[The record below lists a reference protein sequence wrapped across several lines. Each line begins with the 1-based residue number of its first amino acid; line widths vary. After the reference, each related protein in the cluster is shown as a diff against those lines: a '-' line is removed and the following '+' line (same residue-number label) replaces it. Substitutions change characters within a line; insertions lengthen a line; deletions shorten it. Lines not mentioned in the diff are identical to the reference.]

1 MNIDFSKLDPR
12 NWDLRK
18 IRRSLRFK
26 LMVYIVGMAIIMDV
40 VFTVISAVS
49 LTTTNKNE
57 LKSEYTS
64 EGSKAASRISSE
76 ISLMKA
82 ETELIANGNLTPE
95 ALEAAADKY
104 DWCSYAYIKD
114 DKVVSAT
121 MGDNLIATNKEL
133 PYFKTASEVGKSA
146 VSDIFVNSGEAY
158 IAVAS
163 PAGQNSVL
171 IALFEADTFYDRV
184 TDILHGSTVTS
195 FYILLPDGTNP
206 YSEEDGL
213 NFNAQSVTGY
223 KSLAKFESKAIE
235 NLEGYGEFRK
245 DGDKYIAGYAKVPG
259 TEWTVVVSS
268 LKAPHTKSVRTGIT
282 VTVCAGLLMLVGVLV
297 LVSVIVT
304 QIVTPLTQ
312 STERLRALSEGDLN
326 SPVEVSNQ
334 KNELG
339 VLSSSLEETVFS
351 LKQYIDKISDALN
364 RIAAGDVAF
373 EMDGNF
379 RGDFVKIKDSFNHIL
394 AQLRET
400 FEQINI
406 SAEQVNS
413 GAIQFSLAA
422 NDMFD
427 GATKQSAAISILSDQ
442 LEDISGQVQANAK
455 AAEKT
460 EELMDDISNKINV
473 CSVQMSQMLLSM
485 DDINESSMEIQKIIK
500 VIDEIA
506 FQTNILALNAAIEAA
521 RAGTAGKG
529 FAVVADEVRNLAA
542 KSADAAQRT
551 TQLIQ
556 HSVENVNKGY
566 EFAKYTAMALDEIV
580 ESADTIGR
588 EVTSITQSSQEQADG
603 IAQINEGVE
612 QISAVIQ
619 ENTTTAQSS
628 SDSAEI
634 LLAQSEELTDRVS
647 AFEYEGTFTTTY
659 SDDDD
664 NPYRRKKDD
673 DDDDYFSSSSSD
685 DDDYFSSN
693 NDDDDGDSGE
703 ALDSGSLNDL
713 FNFSAAPAAAPVVND
728 NDDDDKED
736 NSEPVDVNDLFSF
749 SGGAPAPAEDDN
761 DEPEDKGEPVDVND
775 LFSFS
780 GPAPSADEDK
790 TEDDAEPTNI
800 DDLFSFSGNNEDT
813 SEDADSEEKSNEDVN
828 VDDLFSFSGNNEDTS
843 EDAENE
849 EKADEDVNV
858 DDLFSFSGSN
868 EDTSEDAD
876 EEEKSDDE
884 DVSVDDLFSFSGNNE
899 DTSEDA
905 DEEKS
910 NDEDVSVDD
919 LFSFSGNNEDT
930 SEDADEEKSDDE
942 DVSVDDLFSFSGS
955 NEDTSEDADE
965 EKSDDVDV
973 NDLFSFDGGNEESE
987 ETPAEEEA
995 KEEEPDKV
1003 TPPPAEPPKKRG
1015 RKKKTDND

>member
-1 MNIDFSKLDPR
+1 MNIDFSKLNPK
-12 NWDLRK
+12 NWDMRK

-26 LMVYIVGMAIIMDV
+26 LMVYIVGMAIIMDII
-40 VFTVISAVS
+40 FTVIAAVS
-49 LTTTNKNE
+49 LTSTNKAE
-57 LKSEYTS
+57 LESSYKA

-76 ISLMKA
+76 MELMKA
-82 ETELIANGNLTPE
+82 ETELIAGGKLTAE
-95 ALEAAADKY
+95 SLDAAASKY
-104 DWCSYAYIKD
+104 DWCSYAYIEGD
-114 DKVVSAT
+114 NVVAAT
-121 MGDNLIATNKEL
+121 MGDNLIEANKQL
-133 PYFKTASEVGKSA
+133 PYYQTAKDIGKSA

-171 IALFEADTFYDRV
+171 IALFEADTFFDRV
-184 TDILHGSTVTS
+184 NDILYGNVVTS

-223 KSLAKFESKAIE
+223 KSLAKFEKKAVE
-235 NLEGYGEFRK
+235 NLEGYGEFKK
-245 DGDKYIAGYAKVPG
+245 DGDKFVAGYAKVPG

-268 LKAPHTKSVRTGIT
+268 LEAPHTKSVKNGIT
-282 VTVCAGLLMLVGVLV
+282 VTVCAGLLMLVGVLI

-304 QIVTPLTQ
+304 QIVTPLRE

-442 LEDISGQVQANAK
+442 LEDISEQVQANAK

-603 IAQINEGVE
+603 IAQINAGVE

-664 NPYRRKKDD
+664 NPYRKKKDD
-673 DDDDYFSSSSSD
+673 DDDDYFSSSD
-685 DDDYFSSN
+685 N
-693 NDDDDGDSGE
+693 NDDDGDSGE
-703 ALDSGSLNDL
+703 SLDSGSLNDL
-713 FNFSAAPAAAPVVND
+713 FNFSAAPAPAPVAD
-728 NDDDDKED
+728 NDDEEESNKYDD
-736 NSEPVDVNDLFSF
+736 
-749 SGGAPAPAEDDN
+749 
-761 DEPEDKGEPVDVND
+761 DEPEDKGEPVDVSD
-775 LFSFS
+775 LFSFG
-780 GPAPSADEDK
+780 GPAPSDEEEK
-790 TEDDAEPTNI
+790 AEDTSI
-800 DDLFSFSGNNEDT
+800 DDLFSFDG
-813 SEDADSEEKSNEDVN
+813 K
-828 VDDLFSFSGNNEDTS
+828 
-843 EDAENE
+843 NE
-849 EKADEDVNV
+849 ETPAGE
-858 DDLFSFSGSN
+858 
-868 EDTSEDAD
+868 
-876 EEEKSDDE
+876 EEEKSEDE
-884 DVSVDDLFSFSGNNE
+884 DASVDDLFSFSGNNE
-899 DTSEDA
+899 ETPAGEEEEKSEDENVSIDDLFSFDGGNEETPA
-905 DEEKS
+905 DEEEEKS
-910 NDEDVSVDD
+910 EDEDVSIDDLFSFDGGNEETPADEEEEKSDDEDVSIDD
-919 LFSFSGNNEDT
+919 LFSFSGNNE
-930 SEDADEEKSDDE
+930 EA
-942 DVSVDDLFSFSGS
+942 
-955 NEDTSEDADE
+955 
-965 EKSDDVDV
+965 
-973 NDLFSFDGGNEESE
+973 E
-987 ETPAEEEA
+987 ETPAEEEKTEE
-995 KEEEPDKV
+995 KEAEEM
-1003 TPPPAEPPKKRG
+1003 TPPPTEPPKKRG
-1015 RKKKTDND
+1015 RKKKTDN

>member
-121 MGDNLIATNKEL
+121 MGDNLISTNKEL
-133 PYFKTASEVGKSA
+133 PYFKTASEIGKSA

-693 NDDDDGDSGE
+693 NNDDDGDSGE

-728 NDDDDKED
+728 NDDEDDDNDDDDKAD

-749 SGGAPAPAEDDN
+749 SGGAPASAENDN

-780 GPAPSADEDK
+780 GPAPSDDEDK
-790 TEDDAEPTNI
+790 AEDDAEPTNI

-843 EDAENE
+843 EDA
-849 EKADEDVNV
+849 
-858 DDLFSFSGSN
+858 
-868 EDTSEDAD
+868 D

-905 DEEKS
+905 D
-910 NDEDVSVDD
+910 N
-919 LFSFSGNNEDT
+919 
-930 SEDADEEKSDDE
+930 
-942 DVSVDDLFSFSGS
+942 
-955 NEDTSEDADE
+955 E

-973 NDLFSFDGGNEESE
+973 NDLFSFDGGNEEAE
-987 ETPAEEEA
+987 ETPAEEET

-1015 RKKKTDND
+1015 RKKKTDN

>member
-40 VFTVISAVS
+40 VFTIISAVS

-64 EGSKAASRISSE
+64 EGSKAASIISSE

-121 MGDNLIATNKEL
+121 MGDNLISTNKEL
-133 PYFKTASEVGKSA
+133 PYFKTASEIGKSA

-213 NFNAQSVTGY
+213 NFNAQTVTGY
-223 KSLAKFESKAIE
+223 RSLAKFESKAIE

-268 LKAPHTKSVRTGIT
+268 PKAPHTKSVRTGIT

-673 DDDDYFSSSSSD
+673 DDDDDYFSSSSSD
-685 DDDYFSSN
+685 DDDDYFSSNN

-728 NDDDDKED
+728 NDDEDNDNDDDDDKAD

-749 SGGAPAPAEDDN
+749 SGGAPAPAENDN

-780 GPAPSADEDK
+780 GPAPSDDEDK
-790 TEDDAEPTNI
+790 AEDDAEPTNI
-800 DDLFSFSGNNEDT
+800 DDLFSFSG
-813 SEDADSEEKSNEDVN
+813 S
-828 VDDLFSFSGNNEDTS
+828 NEDTS

-858 DDLFSFSGSN
+858 DDLFSFSGNN
-868 EDTSEDAD
+868 EDTSEDA
-876 EEEKSDDE
+876 ENEEKSDDE

-905 DEEKS
+905 DNEEKS

-930 SEDADEEKSDDE
+930 SEDADEE
-942 DVSVDDLFSFSGS
+942 
-955 NEDTSEDADE
+955 

-973 NDLFSFDGGNEESE
+973 NDLFSFDGGSEEAE
-987 ETPAEEEA
+987 ETPAEEEEA

-1015 RKKKTDND
+1015 RKKKTDN

>member
-133 PYFKTASEVGKSA
+133 PFFKTASEVGKSA

-728 NDDDDKED
+728 NDDED
-736 NSEPVDVNDLFSF
+736 
-749 SGGAPAPAEDDN
+749 DDN
-761 DEPEDKGEPVDVND
+761 DDDDKADNSAPVDVND

-780 GPAPSADEDK
+780 GPAPSDDEDK
-790 TEDDAEPTNI
+790 AEDDAEPTNI

-813 SEDADSEEKSNEDVN
+813 SEDADNEEKADEDVSVDDLFSFSGNNEDTSEDADEEKPDDEDVN

-843 EDAENE
+843 EDADE
-849 EKADEDVNV
+849 EKPDDEDVNVDDLFSFSGNNEDTSEDADEEKSDDEDVSV

-905 DEEKS
+905 DEE
-910 NDEDVSVDD
+910 
-919 LFSFSGNNEDT
+919 
-930 SEDADEEKSDDE
+930 
-942 DVSVDDLFSFSGS
+942 
-955 NEDTSEDADE
+955 

-987 ETPAEEEA
+987 ETPAEEEEA
-995 KEEEPDKV
+995 KEEEPKEV

>member
-121 MGDNLIATNKEL
+121 MGDNLISTNKEL
-133 PYFKTASEVGKSA
+133 PYFKTASEIGKSA

-693 NDDDDGDSGE
+693 NNDDDGDSGE

-728 NDDDDKED
+728 NDDEDDDNDDDDKAD

-749 SGGAPAPAEDDN
+749 SGGAPASAENDN

-780 GPAPSADEDK
+780 GPAPSDDEDK
-790 TEDDAEPTNI
+790 AEDDAEPTNI

-843 EDAENE
+843 EDADE
-849 EKADEDVNV
+849 EKSDDEDVSV
-858 DDLFSFSGSN
+858 DDLFSFSGNN

-905 DEEKS
+905 D
-910 NDEDVSVDD
+910 N
-919 LFSFSGNNEDT
+919 
-930 SEDADEEKSDDE
+930 
-942 DVSVDDLFSFSGS
+942 
-955 NEDTSEDADE
+955 E

-973 NDLFSFDGGNEESE
+973 NDLFSFDGGNEEAE
-987 ETPAEEEA
+987 ETPAEEET

-1015 RKKKTDND
+1015 RKKKTDN

>member
-82 ETELIANGNLTPE
+82 ETELIANGTLTPE

-104 DWCSYAYIKD
+104 DWCSYAYIKN

-133 PYFKTASEVGKSA
+133 PFFKTASEVGKSA

-184 TDILHGSTVTS
+184 ADILHGNTVTS
-195 FYILLPDGTNP
+195 FYVLLPDGTNP

-213 NFNAQSVTGY
+213 NFNAQTVTGY
-223 KSLAKFESKAIE
+223 RSLAKFETKAIE

-245 DGDKYIAGYAKVPG
+245 DGDKYVAGYAKVPG

-268 LKAPHTKSVRTGIT
+268 LKAPHTKSVRNGIT

-693 NDDDDGDSGE
+693 NNDDDDGDSGE

-728 NDDDDKED
+728 NDDEDDDNDDDDKAD

-780 GPAPSADEDK
+780 GPAPSDDEDK
-790 TEDDAEPTNI
+790 AEDDAESTNI
-800 DDLFSFSGNNEDT
+800 DDLFSFSGSNEDT
-813 SEDADSEEKSNEDVN
+813 SEDAD
-828 VDDLFSFSGNNEDTS
+828 
-843 EDAENE
+843 E

-876 EEEKSDDE
+876 EEKSDE
-884 DVSVDDLFSFSGNNE
+884 DVNVDDLFSFSGNNE

-905 DEEKS
+905 DEE
-910 NDEDVSVDD
+910 
-919 LFSFSGNNEDT
+919 
-930 SEDADEEKSDDE
+930 EKSE

-955 NEDTSEDADE
+955 NEDTSEDAENE
-965 EKSDDVDV
+965 EKSEDVDI
-973 NDLFSFDGGNEESE
+973 NDLFSFDGGNEEAE
-987 ETPAEEEA
+987 ETPAEEEEA
-995 KEEEPDKV
+995 KEEEPKEI

>member
-40 VFTVISAVS
+40 VFTIISAVS

-82 ETELIANGNLTPE
+82 ETELIANGTLTPE

-133 PYFKTASEVGKSA
+133 PYFKTASEIGKSA

-184 TDILHGSTVTS
+184 ADILHGSTVTS
-195 FYILLPDGTNP
+195 FYVLLPDGTNP

-213 NFNAQSVTGY
+213 NFNAQTVTGY
-223 KSLAKFESKAIE
+223 KSLAKFETKAIE

-245 DGDKYIAGYAKVPG
+245 DGDKYVAGYAKVPG

-268 LKAPHTKSVRTGIT
+268 LKAPHTKSVRNGIT

-664 NPYRRKKDD
+664 NPYRKKKDD
-673 DDDDYFSSSSSD
+673 DDDDYFSSSSS

-713 FNFSAAPAAAPVVND
+713 FNFSAAPAAAPVVNNNDDEDDD
-728 NDDDDKED
+728 NDDEDKAD

-761 DEPEDKGEPVDVND
+761 DEPEDEGEPVDVND

-780 GPAPSADEDK
+780 GPAPSDDEDK
-790 TEDDAEPTNI
+790 AEDDAEPTNI

-813 SEDADSEEKSNEDVN
+813 SEDADSEEKADEDVNLDDLFSFSGNNEDTSEDAENEEKSEDVN

-843 EDAENE
+843 EDA
-849 EKADEDVNV
+849 D
-858 DDLFSFSGSN
+858 S
-868 EDTSEDAD
+868 
-876 EEEKSDDE
+876 EEKS
-884 DVSVDDLFSFSGNNE
+884 
-899 DTSEDA
+899 
-905 DEEKS
+905 
-910 NDEDVSVDD
+910 
-919 LFSFSGNNEDT
+919 
-930 SEDADEEKSDDE
+930 DE

-965 EKSDDVDV
+965 EKSDDEDVSVDDLFSFSGNNEDTSEDADSEEKSDDVDV
-973 NDLFSFDGGNEESE
+973 NDLFSFDGGNEEAE
-987 ETPAEEEA
+987 ETPAEEA
-995 KEEEPDKV
+995 KEEEPEKV

>member
-82 ETELIANGNLTPE
+82 ETELIANGTLTPE

-104 DWCSYAYIKD
+104 DWCSYAYIKN

-133 PYFKTASEVGKSA
+133 PYFKTASEIGKSA

-184 TDILHGSTVTS
+184 ADILHGNTVTS
-195 FYILLPDGTNP
+195 FYVLLPDGTNP

-213 NFNAQSVTGY
+213 NFNAQTVTGY
-223 KSLAKFESKAIE
+223 RSLAKFETKAIE

-245 DGDKYIAGYAKVPG
+245 DGDKYIAGYGKVAG

-268 LKAPHTKSVRTGIT
+268 LKAPHTKSVRNGIT

-693 NDDDDGDSGE
+693 NNDDDDGDSGE

-728 NDDDDKED
+728 NDDEDDNDDDDKAD

-780 GPAPSADEDK
+780 GPAPSDDEDK
-790 TEDDAEPTNI
+790 AEDDAEPTNI

-813 SEDADSEEKSNEDVN
+813 SEDADEKKADEDVN
-828 VDDLFSFSGNNEDTS
+828 VDDLFSFSGSNEDTS

-868 EDTSEDAD
+868 EDASEDAD
-876 EEEKSDDE
+876 EEEKSEDVNVDDLFSFSGSNEEKSDE

-905 DEEKS
+905 DEEEKS
-910 NDEDVSVDD
+910 DEDV
-919 LFSFSGNNEDT
+919 N
-930 SEDADEEKSDDE
+930 
-942 DVSVDDLFSFSGS
+942 VDDLFSFSGS

-965 EKSDDVDV
+965 EEKSEDVDI
-973 NDLFSFDGGNEESE
+973 NDLFSFDGGNEEAE
-987 ETPAEEEA
+987 ETPAEEEEA
-995 KEEEPDKV
+995 KEEEPKEI

>member
-1 MNIDFSKLDPR
+1 MNIDFSKLNPK

-26 LMVYIVGMAIIMDV
+26 LMVYIVGMAIIMDI
-40 VFTVISAVS
+40 VFTVIAAVS
-49 LTTTNKNE
+49 LTSTNKSE
-57 LKSEYTS
+57 LESSYKA

-76 ISLMKA
+76 MELMKA
-82 ETELIANGNLTPE
+82 ETELIAGGKLTAE
-95 ALEAAADKY
+95 SLDAAASKY
-104 DWCSYAYIKD
+104 DWCSYAYIEGD
-114 DKVVSAT
+114 NVVAAT
-121 MGDNLIATNKEL
+121 MGDNLIEANKQL
-133 PYFKTASEVGKSA
+133 PYYQTAKDIGKSA

-171 IALFEADTFYDRV
+171 IALFEADTFFDRV
-184 TDILHGSTVTS
+184 DDILYGNVVTS

-223 KSLAKFESKAIE
+223 KSLAKFEKKAVE

-245 DGDKYIAGYAKVPG
+245 DGDKFVAGYAKVPG

-268 LKAPHTKSVRTGIT
+268 LKAPHAKAVENGIT
-282 VTVCAGLLMLVGVLV
+282 LTVCVGLLMLIGVLI

-304 QIVTPLTQ
+304 QIVTPLRQ

-326 SPVEVSNQ
+326 SLVEVSTQ

-603 IAQINEGVE
+603 IAQINAGVE

-664 NPYRRKKDD
+664 NPYRRNK
-673 DDDDYFSSSSSD
+673 DDDDYFSSSSND
-685 DDDYFSSN
+685 DDDYFSSSN
-693 NDDDDGDSGE
+693 NNDDDGDSGE

-713 FNFSAAPAAAPVVND
+713 FNFS
-728 NDDDDKED
+728 
-736 NSEPVDVNDLFSF
+736 S
-749 SGGAPAPAEDDN
+749 APAPAPVADNDEEDSNKYDD

-780 GPAPSADEDK
+780 GSAASDEEEK
-790 TEDDAEPTNI
+790 AEETSI

-813 SEDADSEEKSNEDVN
+813 SEN
-828 VDDLFSFSGNNEDTS
+828 
-843 EDAENE
+843 
-849 EKADEDVNV
+849 
-858 DDLFSFSGSN
+858 
-868 EDTSEDAD
+868 
-876 EEEKSDDE
+876 
-884 DVSVDDLFSFSGNNE
+884 
-899 DTSEDA
+899 A

-910 NDEDVSVDD
+910 ESEDVSID
-919 LFSFSGNNEDT
+919 
-930 SEDADEEKSDDE
+930 
-942 DVSVDDLFSFSGS
+942 
-955 NEDTSEDADE
+955 
-965 EKSDDVDV
+965 
-973 NDLFSFDGGNEESE
+973 DLFSFDGGNEETPADEEEKAEETSIDDLFSFSGSSE
-987 ETPAEEEA
+987 ETEETPTEEEPAEEE
-995 KEEEPDKV
+995 KEPEEM
-1003 TPPPAEPPKKRG
+1003 TPPPTEPPKKRG
-1015 RKKKTDND
+1015 RKKKTDD

>member
-133 PYFKTASEVGKSA
+133 PFFKTASEVGKSA

-728 NDDDDKED
+728 NDDED
-736 NSEPVDVNDLFSF
+736 
-749 SGGAPAPAEDDN
+749 DDN
-761 DEPEDKGEPVDVND
+761 DDDDKADNSAPVDVND

-780 GPAPSADEDK
+780 GPAPSDDEDK
-790 TEDDAEPTNI
+790 AEDDAEPTNI

-813 SEDADSEEKSNEDVN
+813 SEDAD
-828 VDDLFSFSGNNEDTS
+828 
-843 EDAENE
+843 NE
-849 EKADEDVNV
+849 EKA
-858 DDLFSFSGSN
+858 
-868 EDTSEDAD
+868 
-876 EEEKSDDE
+876 DE

-905 DEEKS
+905 DEEKPD
-910 NDEDVSVDD
+910 DEDVNVDD

-930 SEDADEEKSDDE
+930 SEDADEEKPDDE
-942 DVSVDDLFSFSGS
+942 DVNVDDLFSFSGN

-965 EKSDDVDV
+965 EK
-973 NDLFSFDGGNEESE
+973 
-987 ETPAEEEA
+987 
-995 KEEEPDKV
+995 
-1003 TPPPAEPPKKRG
+1003 
-1015 RKKKTDND
+1015 

>member
-82 ETELIANGNLTPE
+82 ETELIANGTLTPE

-184 TDILHGSTVTS
+184 ADILHGNTVTS
-195 FYILLPDGTNP
+195 FYVLLPDGTNP

-213 NFNAQSVTGY
+213 NFNSQTVTGY
-223 KSLAKFESKAIE
+223 KSLAKFETKAIE

-245 DGDKYIAGYAKVPG
+245 DGDKYVAGYAKVPG

-693 NDDDDGDSGE
+693 NNDDDDGDSGE

-728 NDDDDKED
+728 NDDEDDDNDDDDKAD

-749 SGGAPAPAEDDN
+749 SGGAPAPAEDNN
-761 DEPEDKGEPVDVND
+761 DEPEDNGEPVDVND

-780 GPAPSADEDK
+780 GPAPSDDEDK
-790 TEDDAEPTNI
+790 AEDDAEPTNI
-800 DDLFSFSGNNEDT
+800 DDLFSFSGNN
-813 SEDADSEEKSNEDVN
+813 K
-828 VDDLFSFSGNNEDTS
+828 
-843 EDAENE
+843 
-849 EKADEDVNV
+849 
-858 DDLFSFSGSN
+858 
-868 EDTSEDAD
+868 
-876 EEEKSDDE
+876 
-884 DVSVDDLFSFSGNNE
+884 

-910 NDEDVSVDD
+910 
-919 LFSFSGNNEDT
+919 
-930 SEDADEEKSDDE
+930 DE

-965 EKSDDVDV
+965 EKADEDVSVDDLFSFSGNNEDTSEDADSEEKSDEDVNVDDLFSFSGNNEDTSEDADSEEKSEDVDI
-973 NDLFSFDGGNEESE
+973 NDLFSFDGGNEEAE
-987 ETPAEEEA
+987 ETPTEEEEA
-995 KEEEPDKV
+995 KEEEPKEV

>member
-82 ETELIANGNLTPE
+82 ETELIANGTLTPE

-104 DWCSYAYIKD
+104 DWCSYAYIKN

-133 PYFKTASEVGKSA
+133 PFFKTASEVGKSA

-184 TDILHGSTVTS
+184 ADILHGNTVTS
-195 FYILLPDGTNP
+195 FYVLLPDGTNP

-213 NFNAQSVTGY
+213 NFNAQTVTGY
-223 KSLAKFESKAIE
+223 RSLAKFETKAIE

-245 DGDKYIAGYAKVPG
+245 DGDKYVAGYAKVPG

-268 LKAPHTKSVRTGIT
+268 LKAPHTKSVRNGIT

-693 NDDDDGDSGE
+693 NNDDDDGDSGE

-728 NDDDDKED
+728 NDDEDDDNDDDDKAD

-780 GPAPSADEDK
+780 GPAPSDDEDK
-790 TEDDAEPTNI
+790 AEDDAESTNI
-800 DDLFSFSGNNEDT
+800 DDLFSFSGSNEDT
-813 SEDADSEEKSNEDVN
+813 SEDAD
-828 VDDLFSFSGNNEDTS
+828 
-843 EDAENE
+843 E

-876 EEEKSDDE
+876 SEEKS
-884 DVSVDDLFSFSGNNE
+884 
-899 DTSEDA
+899 
-905 DEEKS
+905 
-910 NDEDVSVDD
+910 
-919 LFSFSGNNEDT
+919 
-930 SEDADEEKSDDE
+930 E

-965 EKSDDVDV
+965 EKSDEDVNVDDLFSFSGNNEDTSEDADEEEKSEDVSVDDLFSFSGSNEDTSEDAENEEKSEDVDI
-973 NDLFSFDGGNEESE
+973 NDLFSFDGGNEEAE
-987 ETPAEEEA
+987 ETPAEEEEA
-995 KEEEPDKV
+995 KEEEPKEI

>member
-40 VFTVISAVS
+40 VFTIISAVS

-184 TDILHGSTVTS
+184 KDILHGNTVTS

-213 NFNAQSVTGY
+213 NFNAQTVTGY
-223 KSLAKFESKAIE
+223 RSLAKFETKAIE

-245 DGDKYIAGYAKVPG
+245 DGDKYVAGYAKVPG

-297 LVSVIVT
+297 LVSIIVT

-673 DDDDYFSSSSSD
+673 DDDDYFSSSSSN
-685 DDDYFSSN
+685 DDYFSSN
-693 NDDDDGDSGE
+693 SDDDDDGDSGE

-713 FNFSAAPAAAPVVND
+713 FNFSAAPAAAPVVN
-728 NDDDDKED
+728 NDDDDDDNDDKED

-749 SGGAPAPAEDDN
+749 SGGAPAPAEYEN

-780 GPAPSADEDK
+780 GPAPSDDEDK
-790 TEDDAEPTNI
+790 AEDDAEPTNI

-813 SEDADSEEKSNEDVN
+813 SEDAD
-828 VDDLFSFSGNNEDTS
+828 
-843 EDAENE
+843 
-849 EKADEDVNV
+849 
-858 DDLFSFSGSN
+858 
-868 EDTSEDAD
+868 
-876 EEEKSDDE
+876 EEKSDDE
-884 DVSVDDLFSFSGNNE
+884 N
-899 DTSEDA
+899 
-905 DEEKS
+905 
-910 NDEDVSVDD
+910 VSVDD

-942 DVSVDDLFSFSGS
+942 DVSVDDLFSFSGN

-965 EKSDDVDV
+965 EKSENVDI
-973 NDLFSFDGGNEESE
+973 NDLFSFDGGNEEVE

-995 KEEEPDKV
+995 KEEEPKEV
-1003 TPPPAEPPKKRG
+1003 TPPPTEPPKKRG
-1015 RKKKTDND
+1015 RKKKTDD

>member
-184 TDILHGSTVTS
+184 ADILHGSTVTS
-195 FYILLPDGTNP
+195 FYVLLPDGTNP

-213 NFNAQSVTGY
+213 NFNSQTVTGY
-223 KSLAKFESKAIE
+223 KSLAKFETKAIE
-235 NLEGYGEFRK
+235 NLEGYGEFKK
-245 DGDKYIAGYAKVPG
+245 DGDKYVAGYGKVPG

-268 LKAPHTKSVRTGIT
+268 LKAPHTKSVRNGIT

-693 NDDDDGDSGE
+693 NNDDDDGDSGE

-728 NDDDDKED
+728 NDDEDDDNDDDDKAD

-761 DEPEDKGEPVDVND
+761 DEPEDNGEPVDVND

-780 GPAPSADEDK
+780 GPAPSDDEDK
-790 TEDDAEPTNI
+790 AEDDAEPTNI
-800 DDLFSFSGNNEDT
+800 DDLFSFSG
-813 SEDADSEEKSNEDVN
+813 S
-828 VDDLFSFSGNNEDTS
+828 NEDTS
-843 EDAENE
+843 EDAEND
-849 EKADEDVNV
+849 EKSDEDVSV

-876 EEEKSDDE
+876 SEEKSDE
-884 DVSVDDLFSFSGNNE
+884 DVSVDDLFSFSGSNE

-905 DEEKS
+905 D
-910 NDEDVSVDD
+910 
-919 LFSFSGNNEDT
+919 
-930 SEDADEEKSDDE
+930 DEEKSDE

-965 EKSDDVDV
+965 EKADEDVSVDDLFSFSGNNEDTSEDADNEEKSEDVDI
-973 NDLFSFDGGNEESE
+973 NDLFSFDGGNEEAE
-987 ETPAEEEA
+987 ETPAEEEEA
-995 KEEEPDKV
+995 KEEEPKEV

-1015 RKKKTDND
+1015 RKKKTDN

>member
-40 VFTVISAVS
+40 VFTIISAVS

-184 TDILHGSTVTS
+184 KDILHGNTVTS

-213 NFNAQSVTGY
+213 NFNAQTVTGY
-223 KSLAKFESKAIE
+223 RSLAKFETKAIE

-245 DGDKYIAGYAKVPG
+245 DGDKYVAGYAKVPG

-297 LVSVIVT
+297 LVSIIVT

-673 DDDDYFSSSSSD
+673 DDDDYFSSSSSN
-685 DDDYFSSN
+685 DDYFSSN
-693 NDDDDGDSGE
+693 SDDDDDGDSGE

-713 FNFSAAPAAAPVVND
+713 FNFSAAPAAAPVVN
-728 NDDDDKED
+728 NDDDDDDNDDKED

-749 SGGAPAPAEDDN
+749 SGGAPAPAEYEN

-780 GPAPSADEDK
+780 GPAPSDDEDK
-790 TEDDAEPTNI
+790 AEDDAEPTNI

-813 SEDADSEEKSNEDVN
+813 SEDAD
-828 VDDLFSFSGNNEDTS
+828 
-843 EDAENE
+843 
-849 EKADEDVNV
+849 
-858 DDLFSFSGSN
+858 
-868 EDTSEDAD
+868 
-876 EEEKSDDE
+876 EEKSDDE
-884 DVSVDDLFSFSGNNE
+884 NVSVDDLFSFSGNNE

-910 NDEDVSVDD
+910 DDENVSVDDLFSFSGNNEDTSEDADEEKSDDEDVSVDD

-942 DVSVDDLFSFSGS
+942 DVSVDDLFSFSGN

-965 EKSDDVDV
+965 EKSENVDI
-973 NDLFSFDGGNEESE
+973 NDLFSFDGGNEEVE

-995 KEEEPDKV
+995 KEEEPKEV
-1003 TPPPAEPPKKRG
+1003 TPPPTEPPKKRG
-1015 RKKKTDND
+1015 RKKKTDD